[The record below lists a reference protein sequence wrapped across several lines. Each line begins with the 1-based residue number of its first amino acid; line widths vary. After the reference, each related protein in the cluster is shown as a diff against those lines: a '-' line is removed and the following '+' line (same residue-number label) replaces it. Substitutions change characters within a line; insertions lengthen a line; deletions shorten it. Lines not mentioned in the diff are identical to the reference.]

1 MDRKQYKIITIL
13 IGLFF
18 ITFVFSGCFIIK
30 RNTKEFKKP
39 LLKSIYIDSNNIVTI
54 ILDNS
59 NQLKK
64 IGEIHAMKLFYYAS
78 IIEYEKRENE
88 IIIKRD
94 ISEYKEKFIED
105 NQYRIEIKWYG
116 GHLFLETIFQNGQFT
131 VLKEKYL
138 DRI

>member
-64 IGEIHAMKLFYYAS
+64 IGEIHALKLFYYAS

-105 NQYRIEIKWYG
+105 KQYRIEIKWYG

>member
-13 IGLFF
+13 IGLLF

-105 NQYRIEIKWYG
+105 KQYRIEIKWYG

>member
-18 ITFVFSGCFIIK
+18 IAFVFSGCFIIK

-105 NQYRIEIKWYG
+105 KQYRIEIKWYG

>member
-105 NQYRIEIKWYG
+105 KQYRIEIKWYG

>member
-18 ITFVFSGCFIIK
+18 IAFVFSGCFIIK

-54 ILDNS
+54 KLDKTNEY
-59 NQLKK
+59 KHF
-64 IGEIHAMKLFYYAS
+64 GEIYEMRLFYLVPIFA
-78 IIEYEKRENE
+78 YEENE
-88 IIIKRD
+88 TEITLKED
-94 ISEYKEKFIED
+94 ISDYKDKFYD
-105 NQYRIEIKWYG
+105 GCDYRIEIKWYG

>member
-88 IIIKRD
+88 IIITRD

-105 NQYRIEIKWYG
+105 KQYRIEIKWYG